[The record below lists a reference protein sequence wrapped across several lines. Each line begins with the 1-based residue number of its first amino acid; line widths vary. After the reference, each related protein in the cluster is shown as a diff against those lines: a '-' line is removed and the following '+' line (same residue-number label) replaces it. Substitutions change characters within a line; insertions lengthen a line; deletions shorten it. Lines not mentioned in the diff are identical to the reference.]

1 MRGEDAGRPDA
12 RHVDRRTQDAAYD
25 ALQAELAPLLP
36 LRCHVDAVE
45 LIMWDGEHWQSRAE
59 YPLGR
64 VDRSSDRGGRDC
76 GRPSGRPSARSA
88 VRPGV
93 TGQPEP
99 GEALG

>member
-1 MRGEDAGRPDA
+1 MPLPLPRGQSLTGEDAGRPDA

-59 YPLGR
+59 YPSAAWTDPRTGVAATAGVR
-64 VDRSSDRGGRDC
+64 PRG
-76 GRPSGRPSARSA
+76 PMSGRA
-88 VRPGV
+88 
-93 TGQPEP
+93 
-99 GEALG
+99 